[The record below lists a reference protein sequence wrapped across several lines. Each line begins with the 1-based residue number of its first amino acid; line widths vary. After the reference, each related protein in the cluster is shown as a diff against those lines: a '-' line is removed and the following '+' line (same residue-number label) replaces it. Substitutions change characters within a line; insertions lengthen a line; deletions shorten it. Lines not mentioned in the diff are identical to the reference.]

1 MPDSPGKDSDTRE
14 DDNVSHGGYF
24 HNKRVKQRA
33 QDRALQAQMPAGSTS
48 RVLSGCTVYVNGH
61 TDPPRLALHDLVVR
75 HGGVFLHYL
84 SSKGAAT
91 HIVAEHLP
99 PRKRVEFRNCKVVS
113 PRWLLD
119 SVQQGRQLPWAP
131 YSVLGGSALSAFPV
145 TSVAS
150 AEGSTPTLAA
160 ESSNTPTVAA
170 EHTNTPTVPSVSAP
184 TVAAGNSITR
194 TVASPT
200 VPATRAD
207 APSTRA
213 DAPAARAET
222 FPTVASDP
230 EAFLRSYFEHSRLH
244 KLSEWKARLRQ
255 EFVRAHSAEPPLTAP
270 PTRVLHIDFDCFF
283 ATVAFLHRDKRRFP
297 SLDFARDPVA
307 VCHGRGSSDV
317 ASCNYAARALGVRN
331 GMWAASA
338 QRRMPAGTTLT
349 LLPYDFA
356 AIEAASA
363 AFYAVLRGCPDF
375 RWVLPVSIDE
385 AVCVLRGEGEDE
397 IALAQQLR
405 REIRERTGGC
415 TASVGIGAS
424 LVLARLALRLAKP
437 DGVYAAGG
445 DPSPP
450 DSFWEQFGVRDLPG
464 VGGAAVAKLGGAD
477 TATLSTL
484 RHSTT
489 LPSLQTQLGNKL
501 GGKVW
506 AALHGQDDRESQRML
521 LDPCAVFDRKSVA
534 VDINWGIRFATV
546 PQVDAFL
553 DVCAGYVANKLR
565 ECGKRA
571 GNVTLKLHRRAAGA
585 PVEPP
590 KYLGMGR
597 CDAVSQAAG
606 LGVPSGD
613 VGVLAT
619 ELKALFRALAVPVR
633 ELRGVAVH
641 LAKLCGDQE
650 VGPRTPGQW
659 LGKGRV
665 GAGALPAPVST
676 TPKATTPKGSAGTSA
691 ERYRRLRVSPVKD
704 RAAVPRPAASDP
716 GVAAFLEA
724 LPSQLQREVRRDL
737 AGAIG
742 ESGVGRG
749 RLRAEMQRR
758 AEAARAVNAHLTG
771 SGGTLLAPVRFQ
783 GEASFKRVCR
793 TVEAWVAATCSG
805 NGASDGPHE
814 RDVLVFLRY
823 VEKLCVGDRVHLA
836 LRVASLVSTALALRE
851 TSCGDT
857 RAYAEWEHILVRRVL
872 PVLNRNRL
880 TFQTERKLDVEWEV

>member
-1 MPDSPGKDSDTRE
+1 M
-14 DDNVSHGGYF
+14 
-24 HNKRVKQRA
+24 
-33 QDRALQAQMPAGSTS
+33 
-48 RVLSGCTVYVNGH
+48 
-61 TDPPRLALHDLVVR
+61 
-75 HGGVFLHYL
+75 
-84 SSKGAAT
+84 
-91 HIVAEHLP
+91 
-99 PRKRVEFRNCKVVS
+99 
-113 PRWLLD
+113 
-119 SVQQGRQLPWAP
+119 
-131 YSVLGGSALSAFPV
+131 
-145 TSVAS
+145 
-150 AEGSTPTLAA
+150 
-160 ESSNTPTVAA
+160 
-170 EHTNTPTVPSVSAP
+170 
-184 TVAAGNSITR
+184 
-194 TVASPT
+194 
-200 VPATRAD
+200 
-207 APSTRA
+207 
-213 DAPAARAET
+213 
-222 FPTVASDP
+222 
-230 EAFLRSYFEHSRLH
+230 
-244 KLSEWKARLRQ
+244 
-255 EFVRAHSAEPPLTAP
+255 RAHSAEPPLTSP
-270 PTRVLHIDFDCFF
+270 PFRILHIDFDCFF

-297 SLDFARDPVA
+297 ALDFARDPVA

-338 QRRMPAGTTLT
+338 QRRMPAGTVLT

-385 AVCVLRGEGEDE
+385 AVCVLRGEEDE
-397 IALAQQLR
+397 IVLAEQLR

-445 DPSPP
+445 DGSPP
-450 DSFWEQFGVRDLPG
+450 DSFWEQFSVRDLPG
-464 VGGAAVAKLGGAD
+464 VGGAAAAKLGGAD
-477 TATLSTL
+477 TATLGTL

-489 LPSLQTQLGNKL
+489 LSSLQSQLGNKL

-506 AALHGQDDRESQRML
+506 AALHGQDDPESQRML
-521 LDPCAVFDRKSVA
+521 LDPCTVFDRKSVA

-619 ELKALFRALAVPVR
+619 ELKALFRALAVPVQ

-650 VGPRTPGQW
+650 AGPRTPGQW

-737 AGAIG
+737 AGALG
-742 ESGVGRG
+742 AGTTGGGRG

-805 NGASDGPHE
+805 NGPNDGPHE

-823 VEKLCVGDRVHLA
+823 VEKLCAGDRVHLA

-851 TSCGDT
+851 GSCGDT